1 MFEEL
6 LRGRKERERNVSCV
20 TNTHG
25 LQKKMVSRKQ
35 RDEILLRSRRNGGGE
50 NQRMFHG
57 KNNGGSEK
65 QTRKER
71 QKESQEEVSL
81 KRKKR
86 KNNLQLHHHQAEKS
100 VTEKKGSWITL
111 HDSKEIKDHLE
122 KRARKREREK
132 WTQKDRLQSPGM
144 R

>member
-35 RDEILLRSRRNGGGE
+35 RDEILLRSLRDGGGE

-71 QKESQEEVSL
+71 QKESRGSL
-81 KRKKR
+81 
-86 KNNLQLHHHQAEKS
+86 S
-100 VTEKKGSWITL
+100 EKKETQEQPSTASSSGG
-111 HDSKEIKDHLE
+111 KECDGKERIMDH
-122 KRARKREREK
+122 A
-132 WTQKDRLQSPGM
+132 S
-144 R
+144 